1 MFNFLSSVNSLEFFA
16 VANVILW
23 IITALLW
30 GIDRLM
36 KKPAYKIAWA
46 DCGQIVCFI
55 DAVILV
61 FSILFYGIVVTLGM
75 YIPDVMLLLI
85 FIFVL
90 VAAFLG
96 GVIWKFLDK

>member
-90 VAAFLG
+90 VAAFMG